1 MIVIDMKMLIES
13 TTGLSYTTNRTTTLF
28 SKQLIIV
35 RKCDAVLTLKMLIS
49 VTRLAQDA
57 FANSHDPAKAVH
69 FLHAAHRPFAFL

>member
-35 RKCDAVLTLKMLIS
+35 RKCDVRVLGYW
-49 VTRLAQDA
+49 
-57 FANSHDPAKAVH
+57 
-69 FLHAAHRPFAFL
+69 